1 MTWLPIDTL
10 SSSQERGHM
19 KKVTEIKSR
28 SLRKERN
35 ADILRRMRNGD
46 QLASFNSYASWFPP
60 RPIIQ
65 KDIHAL
71 QELYGNDVVAMN
83 ASQGDAREA
92 GSSDMMPLRLA

>member
-1 MTWLPIDTL
+1 
-10 SSSQERGHM
+10 M

-28 SLRKERN
+28 NLRKERN

-65 KDIHAL
+65 KDIHAVK
-71 QELYGNDVVAMN
+71 ELYGNDVVAMN
-83 ASQGDAREA
+83 ASQGDARESA
-92 GSSDMMPLRLA
+92 SSDMMPLRLA

>member
-1 MTWLPIDTL
+1 
-10 SSSQERGHM
+10 M

-28 SLRKERN
+28 NLRKERN
-35 ADILRRMRNGD
+35 ADILRRMRGGE

-83 ASQGDAREA
+83 AAQGESRE
-92 GSSDMMPLRLA
+92 GNGSDMMPLRLA

>member
-1 MTWLPIDTL
+1 
-10 SSSQERGHM
+10 M

-28 SLRKERN
+28 NLRKERN
-35 ADILRRMRNGD
+35 ADILRRMRNGE

-65 KDIHAL
+65 KDMHAL

-83 ASQGDAREA
+83 STPSESRE
-92 GSSDMMPLRLA
+92 SSSSMDMMPLRLA

>member
-1 MTWLPIDTL
+1 
-10 SSSQERGHM
+10 M

-28 SLRKERN
+28 NLRKERN
-35 ADILRRMRNGD
+35 ADILRRMRNGE

-83 ASQGDAREA
+83 AAQGESREST
-92 GSSDMMPLRLA
+92 GSMDMMPLRLA

>member
-1 MTWLPIDTL
+1 
-10 SSSQERGHM
+10 M

-28 SLRKERN
+28 NLRKERN
-35 ADILRRMRNGD
+35 ADLLRRMRNGE

-65 KDIHAL
+65 KDMHAL

-83 ASQGDAREA
+83 ASQGDGRDT
-92 GSSDMMPLRLA
+92 GSAADMMPLRLA

>member
-1 MTWLPIDTL
+1 
-10 SSSQERGHM
+10 M
-19 KKVTEIKSR
+19 KKVNDIKCR
-28 SLRKERN
+28 NLRKERN
-35 ADILRRMRNGD
+35 ADILRRMRNGE

-83 ASQGDAREA
+83 AVQSDSAESA
-92 GSSDMMPLRLA
+92 ASMDMMPLRLA

>member
-1 MTWLPIDTL
+1 
-10 SSSQERGHM
+10 M

-28 SLRKERN
+28 NLRKERN
-35 ADILRRMRNGD
+35 ADLLRRMRNGE

-65 KDIHAL
+65 KDMHAL

-83 ASQGDAREA
+83 AQGESRET
-92 GSSDMMPLRLA
+92 SPSMDMMPLRLA

>member
-1 MTWLPIDTL
+1 
-10 SSSQERGHM
+10 M

-35 ADILRRMRNGD
+35 ADLLRRMRNGD

-83 ASQGDAREA
+83 ASQADGREA
-92 GSSDMMPLRLA
+92 GGSDMMPLRLA

>member
-1 MTWLPIDTL
+1 
-10 SSSQERGHM
+10 M
-19 KKVTEIKSR
+19 KKITEIKSR
-28 SLRKERN
+28 NLRKERN
-35 ADILRRMRNGD
+35 ADILRRMRGGE

-83 ASQGDAREA
+83 AAQGESRE
-92 GSSDMMPLRLA
+92 GNGSDMMPLRLA

>member
-1 MTWLPIDTL
+1 
-10 SSSQERGHM
+10 M
-19 KKVTEIKSR
+19 KKITEIKSR
-28 SLRKERN
+28 NLRKERN
-35 ADILRRMRNGD
+35 ADILRRMRGGE

-83 ASQGDAREA
+83 AAQGESREGN
-92 GSSDMMPLRLA
+92 GSIDMMPLRLA

>member
-1 MTWLPIDTL
+1 
-10 SSSQERGHM
+10 M

-28 SLRKERN
+28 NLRKERN
-35 ADILRRMRNGD
+35 ADLLRRMKNGE

-65 KDIHAL
+65 KDINAL

-83 ASQGDAREA
+83 ASQVDGRES
-92 GSSDMMPLRLA
+92 GSSADMMPLRLA